1 MLARTY
7 RLTDKTGVVFI
18 KTCLLVLDWVLDG
31 LLWIERRLLMPV
43 LRPFVRGLAVL
54 VALVWGLR
62 GGSAR
67 KATQAGATSTRTA
80 MARRTARAEMAAA
93 VPEDPLRRQNRAL
106 SLMTLLLL
114 AVLIAVVV

>member
-31 LLWIERRLLMPV
+31 LMFVERRLLMPV
-43 LRPFVRGLAVL
+43 LRPFVRALAFL
-54 VALVWGLR
+54 FALVWQML

-67 KATQAGATSTRTA
+67 KATQAGTTSTRTA
-80 MARRTARAEMAAA
+80 MARRTARAEMAA
-93 VPEDPLRRQNRAL
+93 
-106 SLMTLLLL
+106 
-114 AVLIAVVV
+114 